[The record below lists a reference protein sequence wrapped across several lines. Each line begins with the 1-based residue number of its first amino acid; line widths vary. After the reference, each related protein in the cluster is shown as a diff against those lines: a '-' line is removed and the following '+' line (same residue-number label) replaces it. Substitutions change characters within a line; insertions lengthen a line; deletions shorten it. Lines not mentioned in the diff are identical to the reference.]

1 MTNCCRMNWS
11 FFGSRHGRSRH
22 DGAGTA
28 IRRFF
33 EERATPCGRIVRM
46 YIGLP
51 AGLLAILQPFDTT
64 AIAMHDPVLGQNS
77 ADADGQAATVDVGD
91 NVAFNA
97 EAGNFK
103 GV

>member
-1 MTNCCRMNWS
+1 MQPSKGNHEIPFNFS
-11 FFGSRHGRSRH
+11 SNKH
-22 DGAGTA
+22 DLNQLLVKDLTFYCILCLDHRWEDCENVHWTA
-28 IRRFF
+28 CW
-33 EERATPCGRIVRM
+33 TPGHF
-46 YIGLP
+46 
-51 AGLLAILQPFDTT
+51 ADTT
-64 AIAMHDPVLGQNS
+64 AIAMHDPGLGQNS

>member
-1 MTNCCRMNWS
+1 
-11 FFGSRHGRSRH
+11 
-22 DGAGTA
+22 
-28 IRRFF
+28 
-33 EERATPCGRIVRM
+33 M

-64 AIAMHDPVLGQNS
+64 AIAMHDPGLGQNS

-91 NVAFNA
+91 NVAINA